1 MSKIP
6 FRTTVVGSYPRPQRP
21 GNTMNKP
28 TLSRDEAD
36 DLIRWA
42 VTEQVDAG
50 LDIVTDGEGR
60 RENMYYFFQKRLE
73 GVTFS
78 EMVYRKYGP
87 LGFGIEVAKVVGRL
101 ENPGFELARDWMVAR
116 EAAPSKVVVKL
127 TCTGPHMLA
136 KFSNN
141 GRPDLY
147 PDDRALAEAYAAALR
162 AELEQAVKAGCE
174 LIQFDEP
181 AWTAFPEDAVWA
193 AEVLNGLTAGLGAR
207 IALHVCCGNA
217 HRKRAY
223 TTTYQEL
230 APAFRTVHVDQVL
243 LEHCTLGYNMMTLWD
258 LWPFSGEFAVGV
270 IDQRSDNTESAEQI
284 ADRTAPA
291 LEHFAAERL
300 LLTSECGF
308 GHVPIDIT
316 RAKLRSLSAGAA
328 SLRKQFAST
337 SSHRDA
343 ISSW

>member
-1 MSKIP
+1 MK
-6 FRTTVVGSYPRPQRP
+6 
-21 GNTMNKP
+21 KP
-28 TLSRDEAD
+28 TLSRGEAD

-42 VTEQVDAG
+42 VIEQVDAG
-50 LDIVTDGEGR
+50 LDIVGDGEGR
-60 RENMYYFFQKRLE
+60 RENMYYFFQRRLE

-87 LGFGIEVAKVVGRL
+87 LGFGIEVAKVVGPL
-101 ENPGFELARDWMVAR
+101 ANPRFELARDWTVAR
-116 EAAPSKVVVKL
+116 QAAPPDVEVKL

-141 GRPDLY
+141 ARPDLY
-147 PDDRALAEAYAAALR
+147 PDDRALAEAYAAVLR
-162 AELEQAVKAGCE
+162 PELEAAAKAGCE

-223 TTTYQEL
+223 TTTYQDL
-230 APAFRTVHVDQVL
+230 APAFRAVHIDQVL
-243 LEHCTLGYNMMTLWD
+243 LEHCTLGYDMMTLWEF
-258 LWPFSGEFAVGV
+258 WPFAGEFAVGV
-270 IDQRSDNTESAEQI
+270 IDQRSDEIEPVEQI
-284 ADRTAPA
+284 AVCTAPA
-291 LEHFAAERL
+291 LKRFAPERL

-308 GHVPIDIT
+308 GHVPLDIT
-316 RAKLRSLSAGAA
+316 RAKLRALSAGAA
-328 SLRKQFAST
+328 HVRGHFALE
-337 SSHRDA
+337 A
-343 ISSW
+343 